1 MAYIFVQDQR
11 LADLRIE
18 IDRPLFTYVQTYV
31 ISDKRTSL
39 MLKAGKVT
47 AIDGTVASGRIAK
60 DIVKIFLSAQ
70 FPMPTKK

>member
-1 MAYIFVQDQR
+1 
-11 LADLRIE
+11 
-18 IDRPLFTYVQTYV
+18 
-31 ISDKRTSL
+31 